1 MRRRVPTIPTRL
13 RRALAQLPPRQRA
26 VLVLRYLDDASEAR
40 TADLLGCSVGTVK
53 SQTSKGLA
61 KLRDL
66 LAVND
71 VVEGKR

>member
-1 MRRRVPTIPTRL
+1 
-13 RRALAQLPPRQRA
+13 
-26 VLVLRYLDDASEAR
+26 
-40 TADLLGCSVGTVK
+40 VK